1 MEVCNYVTLSKILSN
16 KYNYPTQYMEDVF
29 LDKKTIKY
37 LINCKFFY
45 SLYNRILNSKSKK
58 LKEYYLSSEFINF
71 LKDNNKLHIIY
82 KKWCFDG
89 TDVDVGFL
97 FNEENLDYIG
107 KEVALEYKKHNI
119 FHWAGGI
126 GPFNSKYNN
135 FIYLAL
141 NKLDDEHFYY
151 LLDYYLTHPDY
162 LPLFRYIRNFMGEKK
177 YHEYLESR
185 RDLITEVI
193 DNNDAADTYL
203 IIENEYQSKLLKDQ
217 LKGRE
222 KALIN
227 CDALNF
233 EYSVGP
239 VYDPPK
245 DRFLLSDEILNHP
258 KFICKFIDN
267 DSDVRSLLKLV
278 TDDDVYIDR
287 VVREVE
293 KLKKY
298 KKEIINNLGDTKEE
312 FKSYLQILDRSL
324 LKDIPEF
331 INDMIDVIFYNT
343 RIEEVYEKYKN
354 VNLEKMKL
362 DLLNNIIKQSRESI
376 VSALTNPFEKKIELL
391 DYNLDGKIV
400 KIPTIIYDGD
410 NYNFLIRRV
419 NSGNYYYSES
429 FKDCES
435 SYSIINEKNRS
446 VFYGDSGVISGFI
459 TVSPEDITQINS
471 FDAISQRQK
480 SDKYIDSLMKYPEWI
495 DILELNE
502 KSLYNDSYNEI
513 RVFGKY
519 IPNFIVSYDEPNE
532 KSVRYLSKHNS
543 TLVKILRKSYPN
555 AIEKFEDPYKDWK

>member
-1 MEVCNYVTLSKILSN
+1 MEVCNYVMLSKILSS
-16 KYNYPTQYMEDVF
+16 KYNYSTQYMEEVF

-37 LINCKFFY
+37 LINCRFFS
-45 SLYNRILNSKSKK
+45 SLYNSILNSKSKK

-82 KKWCFDG
+82 KKWYFDG
-89 TDVDVGFL
+89 TDIDVGFL
-97 FNEENLDYIG
+97 FNEENLDYVG
-107 KEVALEYKKHNI
+107 KKVALEYKKHNI

-126 GPFNSKYNN
+126 GPFDSKYNY
-135 FIYLAL
+135 FIHLAL
-141 NKLDDEHFYY
+141 NKLDEEQFYC

-162 LPLFRYIRNFMGEKK
+162 LPLFRYIRKFIGEKK

-185 RDLITEVI
+185 RDLITKVI
-193 DNNDAADTYL
+193 ENSDNADTYL
-203 IIENEYQSKLLKDQ
+203 IIENEYQSNLLGDQ

-227 CDALNF
+227 CDVLSF

-245 DRFLLSDEILNHP
+245 DKIILSDEILNHP
-258 KFICKFIDN
+258 KFISKFIDS
-267 DSDVRSLLKLV
+267 DSNVRSLLKLV

-324 LKDIPEF
+324 LKEIPEF

-354 VNLEKMKL
+354 ANLEKMKL
-362 DLLNNIIKQSRESI
+362 DLLNNVIRQSRESI
-376 VSALTNPFEKKIELL
+376 VSALTNPFEKKVELL
-391 DYNLDGKIV
+391 DYKLDGKIV

-410 NYNFLIRRV
+410 DYNFLIRRV
-419 NSGNYYYSES
+419 NSGNYYYRDS
-429 FKDCES
+429 FKECES

-446 VFYGDSGVISGFI
+446 VFYGNSGVISGFI
-459 TVSPEDITQINS
+459 TVNPENITQINS
-471 FDAISQRQK
+471 FDAISQSQK
-480 SDKYIDSLMKYPEWI
+480 SDKYVDSLMKYPEWVTA
-495 DILELNE
+495 EKLNDDT
-502 KSLYNDSYNEI
+502 LYNDSYNEI
-513 RVFGKY
+513 RIFGKY
-519 IPNFIVSYDEPNE
+519 VPDFYVSFDEPNE
-532 KSVRYLSKHNS
+532 KCIKTLSRYGS
-543 TLVKILRKSYPN
+543 TLVKILRKNYPN